1 MKKGVLAILFVLSFL
16 VFVSCPTKKEYK
28 ESDGSVCGDGI
39 KASSEECEQQS
50 DCSEGF
56 ECDGC
61 QCVPLTCGNGNLDE
75 GEECEEDLDCE
86 WTQGE
91 SCVKCKCK
99 KDEEDVS
106 FCGDGVLDKDEGE
119 ECEGNRA
126 SMDPNLF
133 TCGKDEECVDCKCL
147 HSTCGNGSIENKE
160 ECESDLDCK
169 DNPFGETVCVNCK
182 CFTPENDEDLSDND
196 NDEYDFDQK
205 QDNETVDTEQPDDST
220 ETKEC
225 KCSEGTL
232 EVVSGCDGWED
243 SQECTGFH
251 SVVCEN
257 DPHKSK
263 DYCDLSSG
271 PEAAMEKFEDVVW
284 NDGQQF
290 TGFGCTIKIKC

>member
-1 MKKGVLAILFVLSFL
+1 MKKGVSAILFVLSFL

-39 KASSEECEQQS
+39 KASSEECEKQA
-50 DCSEGF
+50 DCGEGF

-61 QCVPLTCGNGNLDE
+61 KCVALTCGNSTLDE

-91 SCVKCKCK
+91 SCVKCKCEK
-99 KDEEDVS
+99 DVS
-106 FCGDGVLDKDEGE
+106 SCGDGVLDKDEGE
-119 ECEGNRA
+119 ECEGTKA
-126 SMDPNLF
+126 SMDPSLF
-133 TCGKDEECVDCKCL
+133 TCEDG
-147 HSTCGNGSIENKE
+147 EN
-160 ECESDLDCK
+160 
-169 DNPFGETVCVNCK
+169 CVNCK
-182 CFTPENDEDLSDND
+182 CVTEEKPDESLNDND

-205 QDNETVDTEQPDDST
+205 QDNETIDTEQPDDNI

-232 EVVSGCDGWED
+232 EVVSGCEGWED

-263 DYCDLSSG
+263 DYCDPSL
-271 PEAAMEKFEDVVW
+271 EEDAVMEKFENITW
-284 NDGQQF
+284 SDGQQF